1 MHPERWFPKTGLC
14 LVTLFWFFEF
24 QPTPSFPNVR
34 LSNFTKNKQKRKY
47 LNKTEIAVSALRQKE
62 HWQNWHET
70 FFKAF
75 YLSFFIVP
83 INLGTAVAD
92 L

>member
-1 MHPERWFPKTGLC
+1 M
-14 LVTLFWFFEF
+14 
-24 QPTPSFPNVR
+24 
-34 LSNFTKNKQKRKY
+34 KY

-62 HWQNWHET
+62 HWHET

-83 INLGTAVAD
+83 INLGTAVAN

>member
-1 MHPERWFPKTGLC
+1 M
-14 LVTLFWFFEF
+14 
-24 QPTPSFPNVR
+24 
-34 LSNFTKNKQKRKY
+34 KY

-83 INLGTAVAD
+83 INLGTAVAN

>member
-1 MHPERWFPKTGLC
+1 MSDSVILGKINR
-14 LVTLFWFFEF
+14 
-24 QPTPSFPNVR
+24 
-34 LSNFTKNKQKRKY
+34 KRKY
-47 LNKTEIAVSALRQKE
+47 LKKTEIAVSALRQKE

-83 INLGTAVAD
+83 INLPINLGTAVAN